1 MNYILGVDGGG
12 TKTVIRITDFNGN
25 IASEIITGAGN
36 YKSVGI
42 SVAELNITE
51 GILKAVNQINKS
63 PDDNFFA
70 SSCFGLSGLDSEQDG
85 EIYKNIIYSKKIKK
99 LLHPHKIIICND
111 SRIGLAAGTDSKNA
125 IMIICGTGSNCFGIN
140 EEGQE
145 AKANGW
151 DFILGDEGSAY
162 EIGIKALR
170 SVMRAFDN
178 RGKKTL
184 LTHSILKELNLDDI
198 QGLIDWCYNIPF
210 SSERF
215 AALTKTVCSSAE
227 LGDKI
232 SIKLLRDEAKEALA
246 SISVVAKKL
255 KLSRKQ
261 FDIVYVG
268 SVFRCEKYFKQVLTE
283 KLKEKFP
290 KINFSPLKDIPVSGA
305 IKMAIKN
312 L

>member
-12 TKTVIRITDFNGN
+12 TKTVVRITDYNGN

-42 SVAELNITE
+42 SAAESNITE
-51 GILKAVNQINKS
+51 GILKAVMQIKKE
-63 PDDNFFA
+63 PDEVFFA
-70 SSCFGLSGLDSEQDG
+70 SSCFGLSGFDSEQDG
-85 EIYKNIIYSKKIKK
+85 EIFKNIIYNKKIKK

-111 SRIGLAAGTDSKNA
+111 SRIGLAAGTDNKNA

-140 EEGQE
+140 EEGRE

-170 SVMRAFDN
+170 SIMRAFDK

-184 LTHSILKELNLDDI
+184 LTHSILKDLNLENI
-198 QGLIDWCYNIPF
+198 QDLIDWCYNIPF

-232 SIKLLRDEAKEALA
+232 SIKLLKDEAKEALI

-255 KLSRKQ
+255 KLANRQ

-268 SVFRCEKYFKQVLTE
+268 SVFRCEKYFKQVLTD

-290 KINFSPLKDIPVSGA
+290 KINFVPLKDIPVSGA

>member
-12 TKTVIRITDFNGN
+12 TKTVIRIANINGTT
-25 IASEIITGAGN
+25 ISEYITGAGN
-36 YKSVGI
+36 HKKVAIELAQKNI
-42 SVAELNITE
+42 SE
-51 GILKAVNQINKS
+51 GILSAIKQTGINKENIIFS
-63 PDDNFFA
+63 
-70 SSCFGLSGLDSEQDG
+70 SSCFGLSGLDSSRDEQV
-85 EIYKNIIYSKKIKK
+85 YKKMIMNSGISKYLDLGKT
-99 LLHPHKIIICND
+99 LICND
-111 SRIGLAAGTDSKNA
+111 SRIGLAAGSDSKNG

-140 EEGQE
+140 EEGLE

-151 DFILGDEGSAY
+151 DYVLGDEGSAY
-162 EIGIKALR
+162 NISIKALR
-170 SVMRAFDN
+170 AVTKAYDG
-178 RGKKTL
+178 RGRKTL
-184 LTHSILKELNLDDI
+184 LSKTILNELKLDSIYDLV
-198 QGLIDWCYNIPF
+198 DWCYNNPF
-210 SSERF
+210 SCERF

-232 SIKLLRDEAKEALA
+232 SIKLLKDEAKEALI

-255 KLSRKQ
+255 KLTSRQ

-268 SVFRCEKYFKQVLTE
+268 SVFRCEKYFKQVLTD

-290 KINFSPLKDIPVSGA
+290 KINFAPLKDIPVSGA